1 MRRLV
6 DAAHREGIAVILDVV
21 YNHLGPEGNILHRFG
36 PYFTDR
42 YRTPWGDAINFDGQ
56 DSDEVRA
63 FFIDSALMWLE
74 ECRIDGFRLDAIH
87 EIFDPQAQPFLAEL
101 ADAVHGRA
109 AELGRQAF
117 LIAESDLNDPKV
129 VLPRE

>member
-1 MRRLV
+1 M
-6 DAAHREGIAVILDVV
+6 V
-21 YNHLGPEGNILHRFG
+21 YNHLGPEGSILHRFG

-109 AELGRQAF
+109 VELGRRPSSSPRA
-117 LIAESDLNDPKV
+117 ISTTPKWSS
-129 VLPRE
+129 PET